1 MNTSNPNPISGRII
15 QKICALKEFWVE
27 PGLFLATRWT
37 AGFGAEPT
45 AASEIANGPLSGPCP
60 ASALYP
66 PFELDASSGWE
77 AVPGGHHDSPIFRR
91 PSLPARICVVAERRL
106 ASRRHRANFSFSRVA
121 METGNDITLIEPL
134 PVHR

>member
-45 AASEIANGPLSGPCP
+45 AASEIANGPLSGFLAQPLRSTRP
-60 ASALYP
+60 
-66 PFELDASSGWE
+66 SSSLR
-77 AVPGGHHDSPIFRR
+77 VPGGKRFQEAIMIPRSSAVQASPLDVASVFANTQTTDS
-91 PSLPARICVVAERRL
+91 
-106 ASRRHRANFSFSRVA
+106 AS
-121 METGNDITLIEPL
+121 
-134 PVHR
+134 